1 MRSCFTLEEL
11 LLFREMLGAP
21 RNEYRKITV
30 FFKDVPIILSSRGL
44 RLVAYRGKSGP
55 YIYLSCLVHTV
66 LKKKIITNFENLGEF
81 AFKNDFLAS
90 LEKTERHGNTGP
102 LSHTV
107 RVRWS

>member
-1 MRSCFTLEEL
+1 MNIERSQCSLKMSQSSFHPEASGWWPTEENL
-11 LLFREMLGAP
+11 AH
-21 RNEYRKITV
+21 T
-30 FFKDVPIILSSRGL
+30 
-44 RLVAYRGKSGP
+44 
-55 YIYLSCLVHTV
+55 YIYLVWSILC
-66 LKKKIITNFENLGEF
+66 LKKKKITNFENLGEF